1 MERKEPAGQH
11 DAKAPPAKGFDST
24 LPIGAPGAAAN
35 VRRDAE
41 GELDLD
47 LGEIQTRL
55 PYGSEDI
62 ADK

>member
-1 MERKEPAGQH
+1 MESKGEKTN
-11 DAKAPPAKGFDST
+11 DASKQPPPKRFDST
-24 LPIGAPGAAAN
+24 LPMGQGAKDATPP
-35 VRRDAE
+35 RDAD

-47 LGEIQTRL
+47 LGDIQTRL